1 VISFFDPMYLCG
13 RYVPVIHAYYDRADM
28 LRSTQHVVDH
38 SHSLC
43 EIMYVCEG
51 TMSIELAE
59 GVVHVGRRQFV
70 WLDSNVRHWD
80 LRFSEDLC
88 SMMNIEFQ
96 YEALDTRAPSL
107 GELSQSDK
115 SMAYLLGH
123 PCSHMLL
130 TDRNE
135 TIYRLM
141 KEIIVLADST
151 HTQAEKLCS
160 LLCTQVVL
168 EVARL
173 SCLHLNVNTPV
184 KNRYVSEAIALM
196 QHDYPESLTAAVI
209 AEQLHIQPTYLHR
222 LFREHTG
229 LTMGEHLQNIRI
241 QHAQELLLHT
251 DDTLLDVSSAVGIGS
266 QQHFTRLFKRI
277 VGLSPLE
284 YRRGRDAKAPQ
295 IKPVDSH
302 Q

>member
-1 VISFFDPMYLCG
+1 MISFFDPMYLCG
-13 RYVPVIHAYYDRADM
+13 PYVPVIHAYYDRADM
-28 LRSTQHVVDH
+28 MRSTIRIVDH

-59 GVVHVGRRQFV
+59 GVLHVGRRQFI

-80 LRFSEDLC
+80 LRFSDDLC

-107 GELSQSDK
+107 GDLARSDP
-115 SMAYLLGH
+115 SMARLLEH
-123 PCSHMLL
+123 PRSHMLL
-130 TDRNE
+130 TDQNE

-141 KEIIVLADST
+141 KEMIVLADST
-151 HTQAEKLCS
+151 HAQAEKLCS
-160 LLCTQVVL
+160 LLCTQLTL

-173 SCLHLNVNTPV
+173 SCLHLNLNTPV

-196 QHDYPESLTAAVI
+196 QQDYAESLTAATI

-222 LFREHTG
+222 LFRENTG

-251 DDTLLDVSSAVGIGS
+251 DDTLLEVSTAVGIGS
-266 QQHFTRLFKRI
+266 QQHFTKLFKRI

-284 YRRGRDAKAPQ
+284 YRRGRGAQAAPS
-295 IKPVDSH
+295 KPIETY
-302 Q
+302 